1 MGYPKR
7 SLPLASTSHSLR
19 CDIGKILWRVGD
31 TFLALHLFDT
41 HPLCGVP
48 EERCWGAW
56 CYVFPYLSSPD
67 SLSPMVFQ
75 GA

>member
-1 MGYPKR
+1 MDGCYS
-7 SLPLASTSHSLR
+7 SLLLEVH
-19 CDIGKILWRVGD
+19 
-31 TFLALHLFDT
+31 
-41 HPLCGVP
+41 
-48 EERCWGAW
+48 